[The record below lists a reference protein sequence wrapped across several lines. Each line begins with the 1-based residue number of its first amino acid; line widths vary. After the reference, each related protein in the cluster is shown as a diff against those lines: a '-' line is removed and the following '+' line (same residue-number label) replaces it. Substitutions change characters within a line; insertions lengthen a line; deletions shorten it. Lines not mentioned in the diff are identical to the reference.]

1 MNDKYSFDIMSKVN
15 YDFVKELISLEEFN
29 KLIKEE

>member
-1 MNDKYSFDIMSKVN
+1 MNDKRSLNIMSKIN